1 MSPNKVDRTKV
12 RKLTDL
18 PNVGKAMAEDL
29 RLLGFS
35 SPEQI
40 AGACPFEMYHR
51 LGVITAMRHDP
62 CVMDVFMSITT
73 FLNGGPS
80 RPWWE
85 FTEARKAAG
94 LGTVE
99 K

>member
-1 MSPNKVDRTKV
+1 MSPHKVDRTKV

-29 RLLGFS
+29 QLLGFS

-51 LGVITAMRHDP
+51 LCVITAMRHDP
-62 CVMDVFMSITT
+62 CVMDVFMSITA

-80 RPWWE
+80 HPGWA

-94 LGTVE
+94 LGKVE